1 MSFPDNI
8 SVFIDAIQNGFFD
21 MVEIMIESHDNP
33 KSLIN
38 FVVPSLSDCDEEV
51 SGEYDHLS
59 PFEGLSPLL
68 IAVETGDCE
77 IVQLLLNH
85 NADVSHSTPTVSA
98 LSIAIE
104 MGSQDV
110 FDLLLDH
117 DIPLNWRDVGYGWS
131 LLVLALVYNRPAMA
145 SALLNRGIDAHL
157 PTSTGVSP
165 LVCAARLQSWG
176 MVERLL
182 EKTPLL
188 PTPPTYNALTADP
201 LHSRPNT
208 NSTTRVPLKSD
219 VSYAV
224 EPSPSHHTLLQLM
237 PCVHIPTV
245 SSLLQHR
252 FAALLACPRRRHLIA
267 SRSVSALRDNKQEPN
282 PACCPYSSLSPNALN
297 TLLPHLLSPVCPIST
312 PATPATTCYCPPC
325 LCSLP
330 SLTTATAPTPAKDL
344 PLTLAPAPGLPDED
358 AAPILGALRN
368 VNVDGGLLR
377 FDERLRRTVQTGYGY
392 GAAAGEEEEVVEAA
406 NEGNTENIENIGNI
420 GDAGGGAND
429 AGRVSMCFPGNGDIS
444 VAISKSEHT
453 PSTGIGSDL
462 NPYPQSNNMR
472 SLCLDLEA
480 IAGVPYVSQK
490 NGSFN
495 SDSFLS
501 ENSRGKTMLHHL
513 LSYCAPRVSDSDVSA
528 CLGMVL
534 QYARATIIVDTCPI
548 GE

>member
-1 MSFPDNI
+1 MSFPENI
-8 SVFIDAIQNGFFD
+8 SVFIDALQNGFFD
-21 MVEIMIESHDNP
+21 MVEMMIEGHEKP

-38 FVVPSLSDCDEEV
+38 FVVPSLSDCDEEF
-51 SGEYDHLS
+51 SSEYDHLS

-68 IAVETGDCE
+68 VAVETGDCE

-117 DIPLNWRDVGYGWS
+117 NTPLNWRDVGYGWS

-145 SALLNRGIDAHL
+145 SALLDRGIDAHL

-165 LVCAARLQSWG
+165 IVCAARLQSWG

-182 EKTPLL
+182 DKTPLL
-188 PTPPTYNALTADP
+188 PTSPSCHALTAIP
-201 LHSRPNT
+201 LGSRPNT
-208 NSTTRVPLKSD
+208 NSTTRMPPKPD

-252 FAALLACPRRRHLIA
+252 FTALLACPRRCHLIA
-267 SRSVSALRDNKQEPN
+267 SRSISALRDNKHESN
-282 PACCPYSSLSPNALN
+282 PICCPYASHSPNSLTAP
-297 TLLPHLLSPVCPIST
+297 LLPHLLSPACPIT
-312 PATPATTCYCPPC
+312 TPATTCSCPPC
-325 LCSLP
+325 LCPLP
-330 SLTTATAPTPAKDL
+330 SLTTATAPSPAKDV
-344 PLTLAPAPGLPDED
+344 PLTLAPAPGITDEE
-358 AAPILGALRN
+358 AAPVLGALRN

-392 GAAAGEEEEVVEAA
+392 GAAAGEEEVVEAA
-406 NEGNTENIENIGNI
+406 NEANAENIENMGNI
-420 GDAGGGAND
+420 GDAGGEDND
-429 AGRVSMCFPGNGDIS
+429 AERVSVCVSGNGDSQDTIAQS
-444 VAISKSEHT
+444 GHLTSS
-453 PSTGIGSDL
+453 IGSDL
-462 NPYPQSNNMR
+462 SPCPQSNNVR

-480 IAGVPYVSQK
+480 IAGVPYVPQK
-490 NGSFN
+490 DGSFN

-501 ENSRGKTMLHHL
+501 ENSRGKTMLHHI

-534 QYARATIIVDTCPI
+534 QYAKATIVVDTCPS